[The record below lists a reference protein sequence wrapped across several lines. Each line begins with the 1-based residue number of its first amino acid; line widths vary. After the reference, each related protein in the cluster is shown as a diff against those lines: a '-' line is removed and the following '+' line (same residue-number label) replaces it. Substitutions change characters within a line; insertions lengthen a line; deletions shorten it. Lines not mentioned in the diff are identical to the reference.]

1 MARNETHRLERQRSG
16 FLDTASMRGIA
27 SGMPNSSSIDQEGA
41 RSLSQVAYDS
51 LRSMI
56 LSGEVRPGE
65 RLAERELARR
75 IQVSRTP
82 LREALGRLERDG
94 LAVSKPGMGY
104 FAPEFDPKAID
115 EIYEFRELLE
125 VHAVRAAARLI
136 SADGIRELKD
146 IIRQLAVFERK
157 NKPRPDELRQEVQL
171 GLRIHEVIARESG
184 NSFIRETLLQIYDRL
199 RLLTWIDVLWFD
211 KWPLTRKEH
220 RELVDAV
227 TARDE
232 KRAAKIAARHVK
244 RSWEDAL
251 WVITAQQ
258 RGSHDAT
265 RTTRARRSP

>member
-1 MARNETHRLERQRSG
+1 MPRVARLSTGNRLMARNETHRLERQRSG

-171 GLRIHEVIARESG
+171 
-184 NSFIRETLLQIYDRL
+184 
-199 RLLTWIDVLWFD
+199 
-211 KWPLTRKEH
+211 
-220 RELVDAV
+220 
-227 TARDE
+227 
-232 KRAAKIAARHVK
+232 
-244 RSWEDAL
+244 
-251 WVITAQQ
+251 
-258 RGSHDAT
+258 
-265 RTTRARRSP
+265 

>member
-1 MARNETHRLERQRSG
+1 MA
-16 FLDTASMRGIA
+16 
-27 SGMPNSSSIDQEGA
+27 SSAQTDQESD
-41 RSLSQVAYDS
+41 RSLSQIAYDS

-65 RLAERELARR
+65 RLGERELARR

-94 LAVSKPGMGY
+94 LAVSKPGLGY
-104 FAPEFDPKAID
+104 FAPEFDPKAVD

-136 SADGIRELKD
+136 GDEGIRELRD

-157 NKPRPDELRQEVQL
+157 KNPGAEELRQEVQL

-232 KRAAKIAARHVK
+232 KRAAKIATRHVK

-258 RGSHDAT
+258 REQHHAARGS
-265 RTTRARRSP
+265 RARRSP

>member
-1 MARNETHRLERQRSG
+1 MRTPLEISEE
-16 FLDTASMRGIA
+16 
-27 SGMPNSSSIDQEGA
+27 SS
-41 RSLSQVAYDS
+41 RSLSQVAYNS
-51 LRSMI
+51 LRTMI

-65 RLAERELARR
+65 RLGERDLARR

-94 LAVSKPGMGY
+94 LAVNKPGMGY
-104 FAPEFDPKAID
+104 FAPEFDPQAVD
-115 EIYEFRELLE
+115 EIYEFREVLE
-125 VHAVRAAARLI
+125 VHAVRAAARQI
-136 SADGIRELKD
+136 SAEGIRELKG
-146 IIRQLAVFERK
+146 IMRELAAFERK
-157 NKPRPDELRQEVQL
+157 NKPSPEELRQEVQL

-220 RELVDAV
+220 RDLVDAV

-251 WVITAQQ
+251 WVITAQH
-258 RGSHDAT
+258 RGPNHAT
-265 RTTRARRSP
+265 RPSRARRSP

>member
-1 MARNETHRLERQRSG
+1 MPDALRT
-16 FLDTASMRGIA
+16 TAE
-27 SGMPNSSSIDQEGA
+27 DD

-65 RLAERELARR
+65 RLGERELARR

-94 LAVSKPGMGY
+94 LAVNKPGMGY
-104 FAPEFDPKAID
+104 FAPAFDPKAID

-125 VHAVRAAARLI
+125 VHAVRAATRLI
-136 SADGIRELKD
+136 SAEGVRELKD

-157 NKPRPDELRQEVQL
+157 KRPSPDELRREVQL

-232 KRAAKIAARHVK
+232 KRAAKIAAGHVK

-251 WVITAQQ
+251 WVITAQH
-258 RGSHDAT
+258 RESHHAT
-265 RTTRARRSP
+265 RENRARRSP

>member
-1 MARNETHRLERQRSG
+1 MA
-16 FLDTASMRGIA
+16 
-27 SGMPNSSSIDQEGA
+27 SSAQTDQESD
-41 RSLSQVAYDS
+41 RSLSQIAYDS

-65 RLAERELARR
+65 RLGERELARR

-94 LAVSKPGMGY
+94 LAVSKPGQGY
-104 FAPEFDPKAID
+104 FAPAFDPKAVD

-136 SADGIRELKD
+136 GDAGIRELRD
-146 IIRQLAVFERK
+146 IIRQLSVFERK
-157 NKPRPDELRQEVQL
+157 KKPTPEELQQEVQL
-171 GLRIHEVIARESG
+171 GLRIHEVIARECG

-211 KWPLTRKEH
+211 KWQLTRKEH
-220 RELVDAV
+220 RDLVDAV

-232 KRAAKIAARHVK
+232 KRAAKIAGRHVK

-258 RGSHDAT
+258 REPHHAARGS
-265 RTTRARRSP
+265 RARRSP